1 MPMNL
6 MWARKNGGAR
16 SRTPAARMNT
26 PEVTQK
32 LAADN
37 IALVHHIARQFR
49 SSTVSHEDMVGDGMV
64 GLVEG
69 ARRFDESQGTKAAT
83 YLGYWIRARIFG
95 ALQKDAGVTTNA
107 ERQVFF
113 RLRRAIRELESAGR
127 EPSPERIADHLG
139 ADLAAVTRLY
149 QRMLRPDVRLDA
161 PTASR
166 GERDNAA
173 TVAETAADDAMR
185 VSASA
190 EDDYGAAQAA
200 SVSRAAIEA
209 ALARMPERDAII
221 IRLRFLSEHKATL
234 QSVADLYGISRE
246 RARQLELR
254 GLKRLRQ
261 LLIIGGVT
269 GCPR

>member
-1 MPMNL
+1 MNL
-6 MWARKNGGAR
+6 MWARKCGGAR
-16 SRTPAARMNT
+16 SRTPAARLNT

-37 IALVHHIARQFR
+37 IALVHHIARQFH

-113 RLRRAIRELESAGR
+113 RLRRAMRELESAGR

-149 QRMLRPDVRLDA
+149 QRILLPDVRLDA
-161 PTASR
+161 PTASSRER
-166 GERDNAA
+166 GQNTA
-173 TVAETAADDAMR
+173 TIAETAADDAMR

-200 SVSRAAIEA
+200 SIGRAAIEA
-209 ALARMPERDAII
+209 ALARMPKRDAII
-221 IRLRFLSEHKATL
+221 IRLRFLSENKATL
-234 QSVADLYGISRE
+234 QSVADLYGLSRE
-246 RARQLELR
+246 RVRQLELR

-261 LLIIGGVT
+261 LLVIGGVT